1 MIYSTH
7 KRKHRKTGKHYK
19 NMRGGNNNGFVKN
32 NLEPIND
39 DYFLQY
45 GFLWNLVGAVGIV
58 CLLYFGKI
66 HHSSNI

>member
-39 DYFLQY
+39 DYYPLLY
-45 GFLWNLVGAVGIV
+45 GVLTVLVGAVGFF
-58 CLLYFGKI
+58 CLKYLKPR
-66 HHSSNI
+66 

>member
-19 NMRGGNNNGFVKN
+19 NMRGGNDDND
-32 NLEPIND
+32 EPP
-39 DYFLQY
+39 YFLQY
-45 GFLWNLVGAVGIV
+45 GFLWVLVGGVGIF
-58 CLLYFGKI
+58 CLSYFGKI